1 MAQITFKLSTTKEI
15 SNVKSDHKCDVTVRS
30 YVRMTGQMLQL
41 ASFFSLMG
49 RIWYSYELNL
59 VVRKNIQIIYIS
71 ILPTQTRE
79 FFFGLGNEGESSNLG
94 RGISPF
100 HAPK

>member
-59 VVRKNIQIIYIS
+59 VVRKNIQIIYRKIPDIVAWDYIQS
-71 ILPTQTRE
+71 EPFWRE
-79 FFFGLGNEGESSNLG
+79 L
-94 RGISPF
+94 
-100 HAPK
+100 